1 MATTPAAAKAITI
14 TLSKT
19 KSTKGTTVFESE
31 DKTAAVSPLYVR
43 KPVFE
48 KAKTIKVTVEEVA

>member
-1 MATTPAAAKAITI
+1 MATTPATKTITI
-14 TLSKT
+14 TLNRSKD
-19 KSTKGTTVFESE
+19 TKGTTVFEAD
-31 DKTAAVSPLYVR
+31 DKTAAVSPVYVR